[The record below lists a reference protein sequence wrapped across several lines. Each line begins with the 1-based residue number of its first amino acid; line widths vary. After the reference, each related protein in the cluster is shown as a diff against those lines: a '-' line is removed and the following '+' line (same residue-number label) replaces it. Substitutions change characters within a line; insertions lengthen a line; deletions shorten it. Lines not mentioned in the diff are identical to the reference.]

1 MYLPKSKYQGNLKA
15 APGSLKIK
23 ATGEPY
29 EGMYFKTYEEKLFS
43 GTTPSSQAQELTSN
57 VFGISEN
64 LAIDGESVIGIPNE
78 YDVLRNNDT
87 EVKLKATLPVPL
99 HYPKPGNVESFTRYF
114 AIDKTSQRVV
124 EVSKDTYLSIKSQE
138 PKYYYPKY
146 ELKTLQWSLTNV
158 AENRINA
165 SIEGLD
171 SYLKDPS
178 QFVR

>member
-1 MYLPKSKYQGNLKA
+1 MYLPKRKYQGNLKA
-15 APGSLKIK
+15 APGSLKVK

-29 EGMYFKTYEEKLFS
+29 EGMYFRTYEEKLYS
-43 GTTPSSQAQELTSN
+43 GTAPSFQARELTTN
-57 VFGISEN
+57 TFGISEN

-78 YDVLRNNDT
+78 YDVLRSNDT
-87 EVKLKATLPVPL
+87 EVQLKATLPVPL

-124 EVSKDTYLSIKSQE
+124 EVSKVSYLSMKSQE

-146 ELKTLQWSLTNV
+146 DLRILEWSLTNV
-158 AENRINA
+158 TENRINA

>member
-1 MYLPKSKYQGNLKA
+1 MYLPKSKYSGNKYTPGKQLVYSDSRQPYVGPYFETYLGEFYSGNKPSQESRQLTPVVVEGTESLVQDETR
-15 APGSLKIK
+15 APIVGR
-23 ATGEPY
+23 
-29 EGMYFKTYEEKLFS
+29 
-43 GTTPSSQAQELTSN
+43 
-57 VFGISEN
+57 
-64 LAIDGESVIGIPNE
+64 
-78 YDVLRNNDT
+78 YDVVRQRTL
-87 EVKLKATLPVPL
+87 ELQLKETLPVPL
-99 HYPKPGNVESFTRYF
+99 YYPKPGNVENFTRYF

-124 EVSKDTYLSIKSQE
+124 EVSKDTYLSMKSQE

-158 AENRINA
+158 SENRINA